1 MPAAAR
7 DYGRRLRCARRL
19 LNGTLFASLRSATH
33 SLRTTA
39 HCLATLGHLPRYAR
53 LPPRFARQLIA
64 SVTAPSGLATLG
76 RSASTLATL
85 GYPLASLRSATCLA
99 TLGYPLASLG
109 IIGLARR
116 PRYARPSPRFARYLP
131 RYARHFAQH
140 CRPRLATLGHL
151 LGLASLGACLAFLRS
166 ALSASLRS
174 ATTPPSKFLARTLAC
189 THEH

>member
-53 LPPRFARQLIA
+53 LPPRFARQLVASVTAHCLATLGHLPRCARLPPRFARQLIA
-64 SVTAPSGLATLG
+64 SVTAHC
-76 RSASTLATL
+76 LATL
-85 GYPLASLRSATCLA
+85 GYLLASLGIIGLASLDSSLPRYARPPASLRSAIPSLLSAAHCLCDCSERPRYARPLGLHPRYARLSPRFA

-109 IIGLARR
+109 
-116 PRYARPSPRFARYLP
+116 SSLP
-131 RYARHFAQH
+131 
-140 CRPRLATLGHL
+140 L
-151 LGLASLGACLAFLRS
+151 
-166 ALSASLRS
+166 
-174 ATTPPSKFLARTLAC
+174 
-189 THEH
+189 